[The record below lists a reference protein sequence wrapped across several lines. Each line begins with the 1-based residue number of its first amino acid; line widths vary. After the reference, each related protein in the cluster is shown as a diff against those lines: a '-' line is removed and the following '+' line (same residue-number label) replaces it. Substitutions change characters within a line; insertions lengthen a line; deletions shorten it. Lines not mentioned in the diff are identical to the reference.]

1 MKINFNFELNDW
13 MAFQE
18 FHLSESKQFKK
29 TKLISTLTVPIVY
42 GLFILNDAIKGELD
56 IIPTSIFTVISI
68 LWMIYYPKR
77 LTIRTL
83 KKVKKILEDPLNS
96 KIIGEHTIE
105 LSGQGLKI
113 TKPESENFINWNGLI
128 RIAETK
134 NYYFIYNTSISAI
147 VIPKLK
153 IESDLIEFDSFL
165 KKYFQ
170 N

>member
-1 MKINFNFELNDW
+1 MKINYNFELNDW

-29 TKLISTLTVPIVY
+29 TKLITTLTVPIVY

-56 IIPTSIFTVISI
+56 LIPTSIFTVISI

-83 KKVKKILEDPLNS
+83 KKVKKILEDPSNS
-96 KIIGEHTIE
+96 KIFGIHTIE
-105 LSGQGLKI
+105 LSEQGLKI

-134 NYYFIYNTSISAI
+134 NYYFIYNSTISAI
-147 VIPKLK
+147 VIPKVK
-153 IESDLIEFDSFL
+153 IEENLSDFDSYL
-165 KKYFQ
+165 TKYFQ

>member
-1 MKINFNFELNDW
+1 MQVQFNFKLNDW

-29 TKLISTLTVPIVY
+29 TKLITTLTVPIVY
-42 GLFILNDAIKGELD
+42 GLFILNDAMKGELEL
-56 IIPTSIFTVISI
+56 IPTTIFTLISL

-77 LTIRTL
+77 LTVRTL
-83 KKVKKILEDPLNS
+83 KKVKKILEDPANS
-96 KIIGEHTIE
+96 KILGNHTIE
-105 LSGQGLKI
+105 LSEQGLKI
-113 TKPESENFINWNGLI
+113 TKPESENFINWSGLI
-128 RIAETK
+128 RIAETN
-134 NYYFIYNTSISAI
+134 NYYFIYNTTISAI

-153 IESDLIEFDSFL
+153 IESNLSDFDSYL

>member
-1 MKINFNFELNDW
+1 MKINYNFELNDW

-29 TKLISTLTVPIVY
+29 TKLITTLTVPIVY
-42 GLFILNDAIKGELD
+42 GLFILNDAMKGELD

-83 KKVKKILEDPLNS
+83 KKVKKILEDPANS
-96 KIIGEHTIE
+96 KMFGIHTIE
-105 LSGQGLKI
+105 LSEQGLKI
-113 TKPESENFINWNGLI
+113 TKPESENFINWSGLI

-134 NYYFIYNTSISAI
+134 NYYFIYNTTVSAI
-147 VIPKLK
+147 VIPKVK
-153 IESDLIEFDSFL
+153 IESNISEFDSYL
-165 KKYFQ
+165 KKEFQ

>member
-1 MKINFNFELNDW
+1 MKINYNFELNDW

-18 FHLSESKQFKK
+18 FHLSESKQ
-29 TKLISTLTVPIVY
+29 LISTLTVPIVY
-42 GLFILNDAIKGELD
+42 GLFILNDAIKRELD

-83 KKVKKILEDPLNS
+83 KKVKKILEDPVNS
-96 KIIGEHTIE
+96 KIIGEHTIQ
-105 LSGQGLKI
+105 LSEQGLKI

>member
-1 MKINFNFELNDW
+1 MNINYNFELNDW

-29 TKLISTLTVPIVY
+29 TKLITTLTVPIVY
-42 GLFILNDAIKGELD
+42 GLFILNDAMKGELD

-83 KKVKKILEDPLNS
+83 KKVKKILEDPANS
-96 KIIGEHTIE
+96 KMFGIHTIE
-105 LSGQGLKI
+105 LSEQGLKI
-113 TKPESENFINWNGLI
+113 TKPESENFINWSGLI

-134 NYYFIYNTSISAI
+134 NYYFIYNTTVSAI
-147 VIPKLK
+147 VIPKVK
-153 IESDLIEFDSFL
+153 IESNISEFDSYL
-165 KKYFQ
+165 KKEFQ

>member
-83 KKVKKILEDPLNS
+83 KKVKKILEDPVNS

>member
-1 MKINFNFELNDW
+1 MKINYNFEINDW

-29 TKLISTLTVPIVY
+29 TKLITTLTVPIVY
-42 GLFILNDAIKGELD
+42 GLFILNDAMKGELD

-83 KKVKKILEDPLNS
+83 KKVKKILEDPANS
-96 KIIGEHTIE
+96 KIFGIHTIK
-105 LSGQGLKI
+105 LSEQGLKI
-113 TKPESENFINWNGLI
+113 TKPESENFINWSGLI

-134 NYYFIYNTSISAI
+134 NYYFIYNTTISAI
-147 VIPKLK
+147 VIPKVK
-153 IESDLIEFDSFL
+153 IEENLSEFDSYL

>member
-1 MKINFNFELNDW
+1 MKINYNFEINDW

-29 TKLISTLTVPIVY
+29 TKLITTLTVPIVY
-42 GLFILNDAIKGELD
+42 GLFILNDAMKGELD

-83 KKVKKILEDPLNS
+83 KKVKKILEDPANS
-96 KIIGEHTIE
+96 KIFGIHTIE
-105 LSGQGLKI
+105 LSEQGLKI
-113 TKPESENFINWNGLI
+113 TKPESENFINWSGLI

-134 NYYFIYNTSISAI
+134 NYYFIYNTTISAI
-147 VIPKLK
+147 VIPKVK
-153 IESDLIEFDSFL
+153 IEENLSEFDSYL

>member
-1 MKINFNFELNDW
+1 MKINYNFELNDW

-29 TKLISTLTVPIVY
+29 TKLITTLTVPIVY
-42 GLFILNDAIKGELD
+42 GLFILNDAMKGELD

-83 KKVKKILEDPLNS
+83 KKVKKILEDPANS
-96 KIIGEHTIE
+96 KIFGIHTIE
-105 LSGQGLKI
+105 LSEQGLKI
-113 TKPESENFINWNGLI
+113 TKPESENFINWSGLI

-134 NYYFIYNTSISAI
+134 NYYFIYNTTISAI
-147 VIPKLK
+147 VIPKVK
-153 IESDLIEFDSFL
+153 IEENLIDFDSYL
-165 KKYFQ
+165 KKEFQ